1 MTKQQLVDA
10 FLKNHRDV
18 VAYIAAMPADKLDV
32 SVNGKWPP
40 RQQLGHIYLTIV
52 PFTRALAS
60 KEFIAEKFGKAER
73 AGWDMDTVRAN
84 YLQTSRKAP
93 EVYDPVLNAPTDIAE
108 LQGKI
113 EDTLAVIQQHFE
125 NYTEEDMDSLVL
137 PHPLLGKLSIREM
150 FYLMSYHPLHHKKQI
165 PED

>member
-1 MTKQQLVDA
+1 MNKQELIDA
-10 FLKNHRDV
+10 FIANHKDV
-18 VAYIAAMPADKLDV
+18 TNYILSLPADKLDV

-52 PFTRALAS
+52 PFTRALTS
-60 KEFIAEKFGKAER
+60 KEFIAEKFGRAER

-93 EVYDPVLNAPTDIAE
+93 EVYDPALSAPTDIAE
-108 LQGKI
+108 LQEKI
-113 EDTLAVIQQHFE
+113 ESTLTVIQQHFE

-165 PED
+165 AED